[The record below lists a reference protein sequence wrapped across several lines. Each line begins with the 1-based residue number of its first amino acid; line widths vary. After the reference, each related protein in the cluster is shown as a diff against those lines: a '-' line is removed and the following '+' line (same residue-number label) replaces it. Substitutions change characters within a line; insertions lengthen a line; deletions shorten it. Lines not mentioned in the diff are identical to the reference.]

1 MKNTNFNY
9 PRSWRYVLAASLVA
23 GLTGCAITPPTN
35 LHQPMSARAEQPV
48 QTETGSIFKASYSSQ
63 ASRYTPIFEDRRAR
77 YVGDIVI
84 VTLNEK
90 TNANKKSNSNV
101 DRESGTTMTTPSP
114 LALIGGGA
122 LAGVLP
128 LSKDFMKIDATASTN
143 NTFTGGGASGSNN
156 VFTGTIA
163 VTVIELLPNG
173 NLVVSGEKQVGI
185 NQGQEFIRFSGVVNP
200 VNIGNNSTISSIQ
213 VADAR
218 IEYRSNGYI
227 DEAQTMG
234 WFSRALMSVS
244 PF

>member
-1 MKNTNFNY
+1 M
-9 PRSWRYVLAASLVA
+9 
-23 GLTGCAITPPTN
+23 TGCAITPPTN
-35 LHQPMSARAEQPV
+35 LHQPMSARAVPPV
-48 QTETGSIFKASYSSQ
+48 QTETGSIFKTSYSSQ

-101 DRESGTTMTTPSP
+101 DRDGLTKMTAPSP
-114 LALIGGGA
+114 LAFFG
-122 LAGVLP
+122 LP
-128 LSKDFMKIDATASTN
+128 IPASLSTTAVKLESQN
-143 NTFTGGGASGSNN
+143 KFTGGGASGSNN

-163 VTVIELLPNG
+163 VTVIEVLPNG
-173 NLVVSGEKQVGI
+173 NLMVSGEKQVGI
-185 NQGQEFIRFSGVVNP
+185 NQGQEFIRFSGIVKP

>member
-1 MKNTNFNY
+1 MKKNN
-9 PRSWRYVLAASLVA
+9 PSLPSSWSYVLAASLIA
-23 GLTGCAITPPTN
+23 SMTGCAITPPTN
-35 LHQPMSARAEQPV
+35 LHQPMSARAVQPV
-48 QTETGSIFKASYSSQ
+48 ATETGSIFKTSYSSQ

-90 TNANKKSNSNV
+90 TVANKTSKSNV

-114 LALIGGGA
+114 LALLG
-122 LAGVLP
+122 LP
-128 LSKDFMKIDATASTN
+128 VPASLMKMDMEAKTI
-143 NTFTGGGASGSNN
+143 NTFTGGGSSGGNN
-156 VFTGTIA
+156 VFTGTVA
-163 VTVIELLPNG
+163 VTVIEVLPNG
-173 NLVVSGEKQVGI
+173 NLMVSGEKQVGI

>member
-35 LHQPMSARAEQPV
+35 LHQPMSARAVQPV
-48 QTETGSIFKASYSSQ
+48 AIETGSIFKASYSSQ

-101 DRESGTTMTTPSP
+101 DRDSGTTMTAPSP
-114 LALIGGGA
+114 LAL
-122 LAGVLP
+122 LGVP
-128 LSKDFMKIDATASTN
+128 IPASFMKMDMEAKTN

-163 VTVIELLPNG
+163 VTVIEVLPNG

>member
-1 MKNTNFNY
+1 MKNTNSNHSI
-9 PRSWRYVLAASLVA
+9 SWRYVLAASLVA
-23 GLTGCAITPPTN
+23 SMTGCAITPPTN
-35 LHQPMSARAEQPV
+35 LHQPMSARAVPPV
-48 QTETGSIFKASYSSQ
+48 QTETGSIFKTSYSSQ

-101 DRESGTTMTTPSP
+101 DRDSGTTMTAPSP
-114 LALIGGGA
+114 LAL
-122 LAGVLP
+122 LGVP
-128 LSKDFMKIDATASTN
+128 IPASFMKMNMEAETN

-163 VTVIELLPNG
+163 VTVIEVLPNG

>member
-1 MKNTNFNY
+1 MKNTNSNNSS
-9 PRSWRYVLAASLVA
+9 SWRYVLAASLVA
-23 GLTGCAITPPTN
+23 SMAGCAITPPTS
-35 LHQPMSARAEQPV
+35 LHQPMSARSVPPV

-101 DRESGTTMTTPSP
+101 DRDSGTTMTAPSP
-114 LALIGGGA
+114 LAL
-122 LAGVLP
+122 LGVP
-128 LSKDFMKIDATASTN
+128 IPASFMKMNMEAETN

-163 VTVIELLPNG
+163 VTVIEVLPNG

>member
-1 MKNTNFNY
+1 MKNNNSNHSI
-9 PRSWRYVLAASLVA
+9 SWRYVLAASLVA
-23 GLTGCAITPPTN
+23 SMTGCAITPPTN
-35 LHQPMSARAEQPV
+35 LHQPMSARAVPPV
-48 QTETGSIFKASYSSQ
+48 QTETGSIFKVSYSSQ

-101 DRESGTTMTTPSP
+101 DRDSGTTMTAPSP
-114 LALIGGGA
+114 LAL
-122 LAGVLP
+122 LGVP
-128 LSKDFMKIDATASTN
+128 IPASFMKMDMAASTN

-163 VTVIELLPNG
+163 VTVIEVLPNG

>member
-35 LHQPMSARAEQPV
+35 LHQPMSARAVQPV
-48 QTETGSIFKASYSSQ
+48 AIETGSIFKVSYSSQ

-101 DRESGTTMTTPSP
+101 DRDSGTTMTAPSP
-114 LALIGGGA
+114 LAL
-122 LAGVLP
+122 LGVP
-128 LSKDFMKIDATASTN
+128 IPASFMKMDMEAKSN
-143 NTFTGGGASGSNN
+143 NTFAGGGASGSNN

-163 VTVIELLPNG
+163 VTVIEVLPNG